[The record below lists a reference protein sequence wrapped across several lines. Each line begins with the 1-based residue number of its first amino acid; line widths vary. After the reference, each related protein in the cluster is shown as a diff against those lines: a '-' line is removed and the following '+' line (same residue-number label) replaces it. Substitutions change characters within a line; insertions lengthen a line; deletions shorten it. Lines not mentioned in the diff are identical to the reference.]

1 MGTRKFRPTTPSR
14 RSMSGNDF
22 ADLTKG
28 AEVEKSLL
36 APKTKKGGRNNRG
49 RITVRHQGGGH
60 KQRYRIIDFKRD
72 KVGVEGRVHSIQY
85 DPNRTAFIA
94 LIHFMDGEK
103 RYILAPKGLKVY
115 GTEGTGNGVV
125 ITSEKCDVKPGNC
138 KPLHAIPDGI
148 QIHNIEMQP
157 GRGGQ
162 LCRSAGSSATLMAK
176 EGNYVTIRLPSGEMR
191 KIHKNCMATVG
202 EVSNSEHSNHVIGKA
217 GRSRW
222 LGIRPTVRGTAMNP
236 IDHPHGGGEGRSKGR
251 HPVTPWGKPTKGYKT
266 RSKKK
271 PSNKFIVK
279 SRKK

>member
-1 MGTRKFRPTTPSR
+1 
-14 RSMSGNDF
+14 MSGNDF

-36 APKTKKGGRNNRG
+36 APQTKKGGRNNRG

-94 LIHFMDGEK
+94 LIHFLDGEK

-115 GTEGTGNGVV
+115 GSEGTGNDTV

-202 EVSNSEHSNHVIGKA
+202 EVSNSEHSNHVVGKA

-251 HPVTPWGKPTKGYKT
+251 HPVTPWGKPTKGYRT
-266 RSKKK
+266 RPKKK